1 MELAYSVPRSGL
13 YTAAFL
19 QNGMTSRQAETAASA
34 SNIETRALD
43 RFTLKRKRDNLCP
56 SLPNTLLAILPL
68 AFTLTERSFAP
79 HRRKHAGRERGYFT
93 D

>member
-19 QNGMTSRQAETAASA
+19 QNGMTSRQAETGASA

-43 RFTLKRKRDNLCP
+43 RFTLKRKGSQGAAPRFPGFDEK
-56 SLPNTLLAILPL
+56 TIRRGLLRL
-68 AFTLTERSFAP
+68 ADALS
-79 HRRKHAGRERGYFT
+79 RGG
-93 D
+93 